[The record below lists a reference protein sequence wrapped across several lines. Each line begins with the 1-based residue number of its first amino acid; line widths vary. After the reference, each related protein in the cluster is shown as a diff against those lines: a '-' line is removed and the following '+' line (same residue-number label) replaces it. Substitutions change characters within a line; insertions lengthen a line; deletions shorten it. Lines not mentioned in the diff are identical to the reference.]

1 LSFRILL
8 AALLI
13 LTPAA
18 TAQETSPLQAI
29 VVQSPVLPGG
39 EILILWNG
47 TPYRAKLTP
56 FTPGPIPPGPT
67 PGPTPE
73 PTPDPLPPVPT
84 PVTGPLW
91 ALLVVP
97 SGNNVTAEQAALRTD
112 AELRAEAKRLGITWL
127 TFQDGESE
135 LSQKGYAPKIAE
147 TGTPVLLIVDGTGD
161 YRQTVTK
168 PTKPQILTALRAM
181 RGD

>member
-1 LSFRILL
+1 MRRAWLI
-8 AALLI
+8 ALLVC
-13 LTPAA
+13 TPVAA
-18 TAQETSPLQAI
+18 AAQERWMVLDQIGRESRQVVVIHEGRAWRVWTVPLDT
-29 VVQSPVLPGG
+29 G
-39 EILILWNG
+39 
-47 TPYRAKLTP
+47 
-56 FTPGPIPPGPT
+56 PGPIPPGPT

-147 TGTPVLLIVDGTGD
+147 TGTPVLLIVDSSGD
-161 YRQTVTK
+161 YKQAVTK
-168 PTKPQILTALRAM
+168 PTKPQILSALRAM